1 MLIILS
7 NEAEFDYIRD
17 RLDVKIEYYK
27 NQSNIAKRRDNI
39 YRLTQILSASLATAI
54 TSQSFMFNSKS
65 LSIITSILCVLIVL
79 AQSINA
85 YKKHAENHIRYKITY
100 EKLLVQKVFYV
111 EKVRPYNN
119 SNTSKKTLILR
130 VEKIIDE
137 ENNNWQTMQ
146 NETKK
151 DTIISTNDTH

>member
-1 MLIILS
+1 MS

-85 YKKHAENHIRYKITY
+85 YNKHAENHIRYK
-100 EKLLVQKVFYV
+100 
-111 EKVRPYNN
+111 
-119 SNTSKKTLILR
+119 
-130 VEKIIDE
+130 
-137 ENNNWQTMQ
+137 
-146 NETKK
+146 
-151 DTIISTNDTH
+151 

>member
-1 MLIILS
+1 MS
-7 NEAEFDYIRD
+7 NESNFDYIKD

-65 LSIITSILCVLIVL
+65 LSVITSILCVLIVL
-79 AQSINA
+79 SQSINA
-85 YKKHAENHIRYKITY
+85 YKKHAENYIRYKITY
-100 EKLLVQKVFYV
+100 EKLLLQKVLYI

-119 SNTSKKTLILR
+119 SNTSKKTLILKI
-130 VEKIIDE
+130 EKIIAE
-137 ENNNWQTMQ
+137 ENNSWQTMQ
-146 NETKK
+146 SQSNK
-151 DTIISTNDTH
+151 DNGVLNADKYSAT